1 MGPSR
6 FRIIGAHWFAWSQLA
21 VHTRPSAF
29 LSVLTAALAM
39 PIAVM
44 AVSFDQRAVQAAE
57 EPSMRVLLSQAS
69 VVRLRA
75 DGDQPFLVRGL
86 GRGDQ
91 RMDSMEVSLRAGR
104 LKIRGQMSDGSSRS
118 LSARSAIEVQSD
130 DPRGIWLGSRRYR
143 GRLQLLV
150 RAGQVQVVNH
160 LGIETYLA
168 SVVGSEMP
176 HRWPLPALQAQ
187 AVAARTYAL
196 RQRGKA
202 GDFDVKATVSS
213 QVYRGVESETPS
225 TIEAVESTR
234 SLVLV
239 HAGRLINAVFHSSS
253 GGATEPSGE
262 VWRNQLPYLVSV
274 ADHDQHSPVHRWN
287 KRFDNEELR
296 DLFRETGGVK
306 RLQVLKTSST
316 GRVRTARVQGPHGSL
331 VLTGRELRKR
341 LGLKSTMVQ
350 FELINGS
357 VESSTASSTAP
368 AQTAS
373 QAVSQAA
380 PPLIGLWQDSASG
393 PDTTSSSSGRLAVL
407 LPPPPPPLPQLNA
420 SNFTRPRLD
429 VREGEMVLEARG
441 QGFGHGVGMSQWGA
455 HGLALQGADFRQIL
469 LHYYRG
475 AEIRP
480 YRSSDDP
487 AVAFRL
493 RSESAWWG

>member
-1 MGPSR
+1 
-6 FRIIGAHWFAWSQLA
+6 
-21 VHTRPSAF
+21 
-29 LSVLTAALAM
+29 M
-39 PIAVM
+39 PMAVM
-44 AVSFDQRAVQAAE
+44 AVSVDQRVVQAAQ

-91 RMDSMEVSLRAGR
+91 RMRSMEVSLRSGG

-150 RAGQVQVVNH
+150 RGGQVQVVNH
-160 LGIETYLA
+160 LGIETYLT

-176 HRWPLPALQAQ
+176 HKWPLPALQAQ

-239 HAGRLINAVFHSSS
+239 HGGRLINAVFHSSS

-287 KRFDNEELR
+287 KRFDDDELR
-296 DLFRETGGVK
+296 DLFREIGGVK

-357 VESSTASSTAP
+357 VGSSTASSTAP
-368 AQTAS
+368 T
-373 QAVSQAA
+373 QAVSQSVSRAA

-393 PDTTSSSSGRLAVL
+393 PDTTPSRSSRLASL
-407 LPPPPPPLPQLNA
+407 LPPPPPPLPQLNPSA
-420 SNFTRPRLD
+420 FNRPRLD
-429 VREGEMVLEARG
+429 VREGELVLEARG

-487 AVAFRL
+487 AVALRL

>member
-1 MGPSR
+1 
-6 FRIIGAHWFAWSQLA
+6 
-21 VHTRPSAF
+21 
-29 LSVLTAALAM
+29 M
-39 PIAVM
+39 PMAVM
-44 AVSFDQRAVQAAE
+44 AVSVDQRVVQAAQ

-91 RMDSMEVSLRAGR
+91 RMRSMEVSLRAGG

-150 RAGQVQVVNH
+150 RGGQVQVVNH
-160 LGIETYLA
+160 LGIETYLT

-176 HRWPLPALQAQ
+176 HKWPLPALQAQ

-287 KRFDNEELR
+287 KRFDNDELR
-296 DLFRETGGVK
+296 DLFREIGGVK

-357 VESSTASSTAP
+357 VGSSTASSTAP
-368 AQTAS
+368 TQT
-373 QAVSQAA
+373 VSQSVSRAA

-393 PDTTSSSSGRLAVL
+393 PDTPPSRSSRLASL
-407 LPPPPPPLPQLNA
+407 LPPPPPPLPQLNPSA
-420 SNFTRPRLD
+420 FNRPRLD
-429 VREGEMVLEARG
+429 VREGELVLEARG

-487 AVAFRL
+487 AVALRL

>member
-1 MGPSR
+1 M
-6 FRIIGAHWFAWSQLA
+6 
-21 VHTRPSAF
+21 V
-29 LSVLTAALAM
+29 
-39 PIAVM
+39 PIAGM
-44 AVSFDQRAVQAAE
+44 AVGFDQRVVQAAQ

-91 RMDSMEVSLRAGR
+91 SMRSMEVSLLAGR
-104 LKIRGQMSDGSSRS
+104 LTISGQLSDGSSRS
-118 LSARSAIEVQSD
+118 IAARSAIEVQSD

-143 GRLQLLV
+143 GRLQFLV
-150 RAGQVQVVNH
+150 RRGQVQVINH
-160 LGIETYLA
+160 IGIETYLT

-196 RQRGKA
+196 RQCGKA
-202 GDFDVKATVSS
+202 GDFDVKASVSS
-213 QVYRGVESETPS
+213 QVYLGVESETPS

-287 KRFDNEELR
+287 KRFDDDALR

-316 GRVRTARVQGPHGSL
+316 GRVRTARVQGPRGSL

-357 VESSTASSTAP
+357 TESATASAIAT
-368 AQTAS
+368 AQTAP
-373 QAVSQAA
+373 QAATQAA

-393 PDTTSSSSGRLAVL
+393 PDTSSSSSGRLASL
-407 LPPPPPPLPQLNA
+407 LPPPPLPPLNPSAFNQP
-420 SNFTRPRLD
+420 RPRLR
-429 VREGEMVLEARG
+429 VGEVVLEARG

-487 AVAFRL
+487 TVALRL

>member
-1 MGPSR
+1 
-6 FRIIGAHWFAWSQLA
+6 
-21 VHTRPSAF
+21 
-29 LSVLTAALAM
+29 M
-39 PIAVM
+39 PMAVM
-44 AVSFDQRAVQAAE
+44 AVSVDQRVVQAAQ

-91 RMDSMEVSLRAGR
+91 RMRSMEVSLRAGG

-150 RAGQVQVVNH
+150 RGGQVQVVNH
-160 LGIETYLA
+160 LGIETYLT

-176 HRWPLPALQAQ
+176 HKWPLQALQAQ

-287 KRFDNEELR
+287 KRFDDDELR
-296 DLFRETGGVK
+296 DLFREIGGVK

-357 VESSTASSTAP
+357 VGSSTASSTAP
-368 AQTAS
+368 T
-373 QAVSQAA
+373 QAVSQSVSRAA

-393 PDTTSSSSGRLAVL
+393 PDTTPSRSSRLASL
-407 LPPPPPPLPQLNA
+407 LPPPPPPLPQLNPSA
-420 SNFTRPRLD
+420 FNRPRLD
-429 VREGEMVLEARG
+429 VREGELVLEARG

-487 AVAFRL
+487 AVALRL

>member
-1 MGPSR
+1 
-6 FRIIGAHWFAWSQLA
+6 
-21 VHTRPSAF
+21 
-29 LSVLTAALAM
+29 M
-39 PIAVM
+39 PIAVL
-44 AVSFDQRAVQAAE
+44 AVSFDQRVVVAAQ

-75 DGDQPFLVRGL
+75 DGDQPILVRGL

-91 RMDSMEVSLRAGR
+91 GMRSMEVSLRAGR
-104 LKIRGQMSDGSSRS
+104 LRIRGQLSDGSFRS
-118 LSARSAIEVQSD
+118 LAARSAIEVQSE

-143 GRLQLLV
+143 GRLQFLV
-150 RAGQVQVVNH
+150 RGGQVQVVNH

-225 TIEAVESTR
+225 TIEVVESTR

-287 KRFDNEELR
+287 KRFDDDALR

-316 GRVRTARVQGPHGSL
+316 GRVRTARVQGPRGSL

-357 VESSTASSTAP
+357 TDSSTASAIATAQRAP
-368 AQTAS
+368 
-373 QAVSQAA
+373 QATSQAA

-393 PDTTSSSSGRLAVL
+393 PDTTSGNTTSSNTASSSSGRLASL
-407 LPPPPPPLPQLNA
+407 LPPPPLPLLNPSA
-420 SNFTRPRLD
+420 FNQPRPDLK
-429 VREGEMVLEARG
+429 VGEIVLEARG

-455 HGLALQGADFRQIL
+455 HGLALQGADFREIL

-487 AVAFRL
+487 AVALRL

>member
-1 MGPSR
+1 
-6 FRIIGAHWFAWSQLA
+6 
-21 VHTRPSAF
+21 
-29 LSVLTAALAM
+29 M

-44 AVSFDQRAVQAAE
+44 AVGFDQRVVHAAQ

-91 RMDSMEVSLRAGR
+91 GMRSMEVSLRGGR
-104 LKIRGQMSDGSSRS
+104 LRISGQLSDGSSRS
-118 LSARSAIEVQSD
+118 LAARSAIEVQSN

-143 GRLQLLV
+143 GRLQFLV
-150 RAGQVQVVNH
+150 RRGQVQVINH

-287 KRFDNEELR
+287 KRFDDDALR

-316 GRVRTARVQGPHGSL
+316 GRVRTARVQGPRGSL
-331 VLTGRELRKR
+331 VLTGRELRRR

-350 FELINGS
+350 FELINDS
-357 VESSTASSTAP
+357 PDASTASATATAQNDPQASTH
-368 AQTAS
+368 
-373 QAVSQAA
+373 AA
-380 PPLIGLWQDSASG
+380 PPLIGLWRDSASG
-393 PDTTSSSSGRLAVL
+393 PDTTSSTSGRLAAL
-407 LPPPPPPLPQLNA
+407 LPPPPLPPLNRSVLNKP
-420 SNFTRPRLD
+420 RPDLR
-429 VREGEMVLEARG
+429 VGEMVLEARG

-455 HGLALQGADFRQIL
+455 HGLALQGADFREIL

-487 AVAFRL
+487 AVALWL

>member
-1 MGPSR
+1 
-6 FRIIGAHWFAWSQLA
+6 
-21 VHTRPSAF
+21 
-29 LSVLTAALAM
+29 M

-44 AVSFDQRAVQAAE
+44 AVGFDQRVAHAAQ

-91 RMDSMEVSLRAGR
+91 GMRSMEVSLRAGR
-104 LKIRGQMSDGSSRS
+104 LRISGQLSDGSSRS
-118 LSARSAIEVQSD
+118 LAARSAIEVQSN

-143 GRLQLLV
+143 GRLQFLV
-150 RAGQVQVVNH
+150 RRGQVQVINH

-287 KRFDNEELR
+287 KRFDDDALR

-316 GRVRTARVQGPHGSL
+316 GRVRTARVQGPRGSL
-331 VLTGRELRKR
+331 VLTGRELRRR

-350 FELINGS
+350 FELINDS
-357 VESSTASSTAP
+357 PDASTASAIATAQNDPQASTH
-368 AQTAS
+368 
-373 QAVSQAA
+373 AA

-393 PDTTSSSSGRLAVL
+393 PDTTSSTSGRLAAL
-407 LPPPPPPLPQLNA
+407 LPPPPLPPLNRSVFNKP
-420 SNFTRPRLD
+420 RPDLR
-429 VREGEMVLEARG
+429 VGEMVLEARG

-455 HGLALQGADFRQIL
+455 HGLALQGADFREIL

-487 AVAFRL
+487 AVALWL

>member
-1 MGPSR
+1 
-6 FRIIGAHWFAWSQLA
+6 
-21 VHTRPSAF
+21 
-29 LSVLTAALAM
+29 M

-91 RMDSMEVSLRAGR
+91 RMGSMEVSLRAGR
-104 LKIRGQMSDGSSRS
+104 LKIRGQLSDGSSRS
-118 LSARSAIEVQSD
+118 LSARSAIEVQSE

-306 RLQVLKTSST
+306 HLQVLKTSST

-341 LGLKSTMVQ
+341 LGLKSTMVE
-350 FELINGS
+350 FELVNGS
-357 VESSTASSTAP
+357 VESSRVSSTAP
-368 AQTAS
+368 TQTAS

-380 PPLIGLWQDSASG
+380 PPLMGLWQDSASG
-393 PDTTSSSSGRLAVL
+393 PDTTSSRSGRLAAL
-407 LPPPPPPLPQLNA
+407 LPPPPPPLPQLN
-420 SNFTRPRLD
+420 SSDFNRPRLD

-480 YRSSDDP
+480 YRPSDDP

>member
-1 MGPSR
+1 
-6 FRIIGAHWFAWSQLA
+6 
-21 VHTRPSAF
+21 
-29 LSVLTAALAM
+29 M

-44 AVSFDQRAVQAAE
+44 AVSVDQRVVQAAQ

-91 RMDSMEVSLRAGR
+91 RMRSMEVSLRAGG

-150 RAGQVQVVNH
+150 RGGQVQVVNH
-160 LGIETYLA
+160 LGIETYLT

-176 HRWPLPALQAQ
+176 HKWPLQALQAQ

-287 KRFDNEELR
+287 KRFDDDELR
-296 DLFRETGGVK
+296 DLFREIGGVK

-357 VESSTASSTAP
+357 VGSSTASSTAP
-368 AQTAS
+368 T
-373 QAVSQAA
+373 QAVSQSVSRAA

-393 PDTTSSSSGRLAVL
+393 PDTTPSRSSRLASL
-407 LPPPPPPLPQLNA
+407 LPPPPPPLPQLNPSA
-420 SNFTRPRLD
+420 FNRPRLD
-429 VREGEMVLEARG
+429 VREGELVLEARG

-487 AVAFRL
+487 AVALRL

>member
-1 MGPSR
+1 
-6 FRIIGAHWFAWSQLA
+6 
-21 VHTRPSAF
+21 
-29 LSVLTAALAM
+29 M

-44 AVSFDQRAVQAAE
+44 AVGFDQRVVVAAQ

-91 RMDSMEVSLRAGR
+91 GMRSMEVSLRAGR
-104 LKIRGQMSDGSSRS
+104 LRISGQLSDGSSRS
-118 LSARSAIEVQSD
+118 LAARSAIEVQSE

-143 GRLQLLV
+143 GRLQFLV
-150 RAGQVQVVNH
+150 RRGQVQVVNH

-202 GDFDVKATVSS
+202 GDFDVKATVFS
-213 QVYRGVESETPS
+213 QVYRGVESETAS

-287 KRFDNEELR
+287 KRFDDDALR

-316 GRVRTARVQGPHGSL
+316 GRVRTARVQGPRGSL

-357 VESSTASSTAP
+357 TDSSTASAIATAQRAP
-368 AQTAS
+368 QATS
-373 QAVSQAA
+373 QAAAQAA

-393 PDTTSSSSGRLAVL
+393 PDTTSDNTTSSSSGRLASL
-407 LPPPPPPLPQLNA
+407 LPPPPLPLLNPSA
-420 SNFTRPRLD
+420 FNQPRPDLK
-429 VREGEMVLEARG
+429 VGEIVLEARG

-455 HGLALQGADFRQIL
+455 HGLALQGADFREIL

-487 AVAFRL
+487 AVALRL

>member
-1 MGPSR
+1 M
-6 FRIIGAHWFAWSQLA
+6 
-21 VHTRPSAF
+21 
-29 LSVLTAALAM
+29 
-39 PIAVM
+39 AVM
-44 AVSFDQRAVQAAE
+44 AVSVDQRVVQAAQ

-91 RMDSMEVSLRAGR
+91 RMRSMEVSLRAGG

-150 RAGQVQVVNH
+150 RGGQVQVVNH
-160 LGIETYLA
+160 LGIETYLT

-176 HRWPLPALQAQ
+176 HKWPLPALQAQ

-287 KRFDNEELR
+287 KRFDDDELR
-296 DLFRETGGVK
+296 DLFREIGGVK

-357 VESSTASSTAP
+357 VGSSTASSTAP
-368 AQTAS
+368 TQT
-373 QAVSQAA
+373 VSQSVSRAA

-393 PDTTSSSSGRLAVL
+393 PDTTPSRSSRLASL
-407 LPPPPPPLPQLNA
+407 LPPPPPPLPQLNPSA
-420 SNFTRPRLD
+420 FNRPRLD
-429 VREGEMVLEARG
+429 VREGELVLEARG

-487 AVAFRL
+487 AVALRL

>member
-1 MGPSR
+1 
-6 FRIIGAHWFAWSQLA
+6 
-21 VHTRPSAF
+21 
-29 LSVLTAALAM
+29 M
-39 PIAVM
+39 PMAVM
-44 AVSFDQRAVQAAE
+44 VVSVDQRVVQAAQ

-91 RMDSMEVSLRAGR
+91 RMRSMEVSLRAGG

-150 RAGQVQVVNH
+150 RGGQVQVVNH
-160 LGIETYLA
+160 LGIETYLT

-176 HRWPLPALQAQ
+176 HKWPLPALQAQ

-287 KRFDNEELR
+287 KRFDDDELR
-296 DLFRETGGVK
+296 DLFREIGGVK

-357 VESSTASSTAP
+357 VGSSTASSTAP
-368 AQTAS
+368 TQT
-373 QAVSQAA
+373 VSQSVSRAA

-393 PDTTSSSSGRLAVL
+393 PDTTSSRSSRLASL
-407 LPPPPPPLPQLNA
+407 LPPPPPPLPQLNPSA
-420 SNFTRPRLD
+420 FNRPRLD
-429 VREGEMVLEARG
+429 VREGELVLEARG

-487 AVAFRL
+487 AVALRL

>member
-1 MGPSR
+1 
-6 FRIIGAHWFAWSQLA
+6 
-21 VHTRPSAF
+21 
-29 LSVLTAALAM
+29 M
-39 PIAVM
+39 PMAVM
-44 AVSFDQRAVQAAE
+44 AVGFDQRAVQAAQ
-57 EPSMRVLLSQAS
+57 EPSMRVLLSQAPS
-69 VVRLRA
+69 VRLRA
-75 DGDQPFLVRGL
+75 DGEQPFLVRGL

-91 RMDSMEVSLRAGR
+91 RMRSMDVSLRAGR
-104 LKIRGQMSDGSSRS
+104 LWISGQTSNGSDLQ
-118 LSARSAIEVQSD
+118 LSARSAIEVNSN
-130 DPRGIWLGSRRYR
+130 DPRGVWLGSRRYR
-143 GRLQLLV
+143 GRLQFLV

-176 HRWPLPALQAQ
+176 HKWPLPALQAQ

-196 RQRGKA
+196 RQRGKS
-202 GDFDVKATVSS
+202 GDFDVKATVAS

-287 KRFDNEELR
+287 KRFDDDELR
-296 DLFRETGGVK
+296 GLFRETGGVK
-306 RLQVLKTSST
+306 SLQVLKKSST
-316 GRVRTARVQGPHGSL
+316 GRVRTARVKGPRGSL

-357 VESSTASSTAP
+357 GASSTAS
-368 AQTAS
+368 AQATP
-373 QAVSQAA
+373 QAA
-380 PPLIGLWQDSASG
+380 PALIGLWQDSASG
-393 PDTTSSSSGRLAVL
+393 PDTGSISSGRLVS
-407 LPPPPPPLPQLNA
+407 PPPPPLPHLNA
-420 SNFTRPRLD
+420 SALQQPRPD
-429 VREGEMVLEARG
+429 VRVGEMVLEARG

-487 AVAFRL
+487 AVALRL

>member
-1 MGPSR
+1 
-6 FRIIGAHWFAWSQLA
+6 
-21 VHTRPSAF
+21 
-29 LSVLTAALAM
+29 M

-44 AVSFDQRAVQAAE
+44 AVGFDQRVVHAAQ

-91 RMDSMEVSLRAGR
+91 GMRSMEVSLREGR
-104 LKIRGQMSDGSSRS
+104 LRISGQLSDGSSRS
-118 LSARSAIEVQSD
+118 LAARSAIEVQSN

-143 GRLQLLV
+143 GRLQFLV
-150 RAGQVQVVNH
+150 RRGQVQVINH

-287 KRFDNEELR
+287 KRFDDDALR

-316 GRVRTARVQGPHGSL
+316 GRVRTARVQGPRGSL
-331 VLTGRELRKR
+331 VLTGRELRRR

-350 FELINGS
+350 FELINDFPDA
-357 VESSTASSTAP
+357 STASAIATAQNDLQASTH
-368 AQTAS
+368 
-373 QAVSQAA
+373 AA
-380 PPLIGLWQDSASG
+380 PPLIGLWRDSASG
-393 PDTTSSSSGRLAVL
+393 PDTTSSTSGRLAAL
-407 LPPPPPPLPQLNA
+407 LPPPPLPPLNRSVFNKP
-420 SNFTRPRLD
+420 RPDLR
-429 VREGEMVLEARG
+429 VGEMVLEARG

-455 HGLALQGADFRQIL
+455 HGLALQGADFREIL

-487 AVAFRL
+487 AVALWL

>member
-1 MGPSR
+1 
-6 FRIIGAHWFAWSQLA
+6 
-21 VHTRPSAF
+21 
-29 LSVLTAALAM
+29 M

-44 AVSFDQRAVQAAE
+44 AVSFDQRVVAAAQ

-91 RMDSMEVSLRAGR
+91 GMRSMEVSLRAGR
-104 LKIRGQMSDGSSRS
+104 LRIRGQLSDGSSRS
-118 LSARSAIEVQSD
+118 LAARSAIEVQSE

-143 GRLQLLV
+143 GRLQFLV
-150 RAGQVQVVNH
+150 RGGQVQVVNH

-196 RQRGKA
+196 RQRGKT
-202 GDFDVKATVSS
+202 GDFDVKATESS

-287 KRFDNEELR
+287 KRFDDDALR

-316 GRVRTARVQGPHGSL
+316 GRVRTARVQGPRGSL

-357 VESSTASSTAP
+357 TDSSTASAIATAQRAP
-368 AQTAS
+368 QATS
-373 QAVSQAA
+373 QAAAQAA

-393 PDTTSSSSGRLAVL
+393 PDSTSSSSGRLASL
-407 LPPPPPPLPQLNA
+407 LPPPPPPPLPLLNPSA
-420 SNFTRPRLD
+420 FNQPRPDLK
-429 VREGEMVLEARG
+429 VGEIVLEARG

-455 HGLALQGADFRQIL
+455 HGLALQGADFREIL

-487 AVAFRL
+487 AVALRL

>member
-1 MGPSR
+1 M
-6 FRIIGAHWFAWSQLA
+6 
-21 VHTRPSAF
+21 
-29 LSVLTAALAM
+29 
-39 PIAVM
+39 AVM
-44 AVSFDQRAVQAAE
+44 AVSVDQRVVQAAQ

-91 RMDSMEVSLRAGR
+91 RMRSMEVSLRAGG

-150 RAGQVQVVNH
+150 RGGQVQVVNH
-160 LGIETYLA
+160 LGIETYLT

-176 HRWPLPALQAQ
+176 HKWPLPALQAQ

-287 KRFDNEELR
+287 KRFDNDQLR

-357 VESSTASSTAP
+357 VGSSTASSTAP
-368 AQTAS
+368 TQT
-373 QAVSQAA
+373 VSQSVSRAA

-393 PDTTSSSSGRLAVL
+393 PDTTPSKSSRLASL
-407 LPPPPPPLPQLNA
+407 LPPPPPPLPQLNPSA
-420 SNFTRPRLD
+420 FNRPRLD
-429 VREGEMVLEARG
+429 VREGELVLEARG

-487 AVAFRL
+487 AVALRL

>member
-1 MGPSR
+1 M
-6 FRIIGAHWFAWSQLA
+6 
-21 VHTRPSAF
+21 
-29 LSVLTAALAM
+29 
-39 PIAVM
+39 AVM
-44 AVSFDQRAVQAAE
+44 AVSVDQRVVQAAQ

-91 RMDSMEVSLRAGR
+91 RMRSMEVSLRAGG

-150 RAGQVQVVNH
+150 RGGQVQVVNH
-160 LGIETYLA
+160 LGIETYLT

-176 HRWPLPALQAQ
+176 HKWPLPALQAQ

-287 KRFDNEELR
+287 KRFDDDELR
-296 DLFRETGGVK
+296 DLFREIGGVK

-357 VESSTASSTAP
+357 VGSSTASSTAP
-368 AQTAS
+368 TQT
-373 QAVSQAA
+373 VSQSVSRAA

-393 PDTTSSSSGRLAVL
+393 PDTMPSRSSRLASL
-407 LPPPPPPLPQLNA
+407 LPPPPPPLPQLNPSA
-420 SNFTRPRLD
+420 FNRPRLD
-429 VREGEMVLEARG
+429 VREGELVLEARG

-487 AVAFRL
+487 AVALRL

>member
-1 MGPSR
+1 
-6 FRIIGAHWFAWSQLA
+6 
-21 VHTRPSAF
+21 
-29 LSVLTAALAM
+29 M
-39 PIAVM
+39 PMAVM
-44 AVSFDQRAVQAAE
+44 VVGLDQRAVQAAQ
-57 EPSMRVLLSQAS
+57 EPSMRVLLSQAPS
-69 VVRLRA
+69 VRLRA
-75 DGDQPFLVRGL
+75 DGEQPFLVRGF

-91 RMDSMEVSLRAGR
+91 RMRSMDVSLRAGR
-104 LKIRGQMSDGSSRS
+104 LWISGQTSNGSDLQ
-118 LSARSAIEVQSD
+118 LSARSAIEVNSN
-130 DPRGIWLGSRRYR
+130 DPRGVWLGSRRYR

-150 RAGQVQVVNH
+150 RGGQVQVVNH

-176 HRWPLPALQAQ
+176 HKWPLPALQAQ

-196 RQRGKA
+196 RQRGKS
-202 GDFDVKATVSS
+202 GDFDVKATVAS

-287 KRFDNEELR
+287 KRFDNDELR
-296 DLFRETGGVK
+296 GLFRETGGVK
-306 RLQVLKTSST
+306 SLQVLKKSST
-316 GRVRTARVQGPHGSL
+316 GRVRTARVKGPRGSL

-357 VESSTASSTAP
+357 GASSTAS
-368 AQTAS
+368 AQATP
-373 QAVSQAA
+373 QAA
-380 PPLIGLWQDSASG
+380 PALIGLWQDSASG
-393 PDTTSSSSGRLAVL
+393 PDTGSISSGRLVS
-407 LPPPPPPLPQLNA
+407 PPPPPLPHLNA
-420 SNFTRPRLD
+420 SALQQPRPD
-429 VREGEMVLEARG
+429 VRVGEMVLEARG

-487 AVAFRL
+487 AVALRL

>member
-1 MGPSR
+1 
-6 FRIIGAHWFAWSQLA
+6 
-21 VHTRPSAF
+21 
-29 LSVLTAALAM
+29 M

-44 AVSFDQRAVQAAE
+44 AVGFDQRVVHAAQ

-91 RMDSMEVSLRAGR
+91 GMRSMEVSLRAGR
-104 LKIRGQMSDGSSRS
+104 LRIRGQLSDGSSRS
-118 LSARSAIEVQSD
+118 LAARSAIEVQSN

-143 GRLQLLV
+143 GRLQFLV
-150 RAGQVQVVNH
+150 RRGQVQVINH

-287 KRFDNEELR
+287 KRFDDDALR

-316 GRVRTARVQGPHGSL
+316 GRVRTARVQGPRGSL
-331 VLTGRELRKR
+331 VLTGRELRRR

-350 FELINGS
+350 FELINDS
-357 VESSTASSTAP
+357 PDASTASAIATAQNDPQASTH
-368 AQTAS
+368 
-373 QAVSQAA
+373 AA
-380 PPLIGLWQDSASG
+380 PPLIGLWRDSASG
-393 PDTTSSSSGRLAVL
+393 PDTTSSTSGRLAAL
-407 LPPPPPPLPQLNA
+407 LPPPPLPPLNRSVFNKP
-420 SNFTRPRLD
+420 RPDLRA
-429 VREGEMVLEARG
+429 GEMVLEARG

-455 HGLALQGADFRQIL
+455 HGLALQGADFREIL

-487 AVAFRL
+487 AVALWL

>member
-1 MGPSR
+1 
-6 FRIIGAHWFAWSQLA
+6 
-21 VHTRPSAF
+21 
-29 LSVLTAALAM
+29 M

-44 AVSFDQRAVQAAE
+44 AVGFDQRVVVAAQ

-91 RMDSMEVSLRAGR
+91 GMRSMEVSLRAGR
-104 LKIRGQMSDGSSRS
+104 LRISGQLSDGSSRS
-118 LSARSAIEVQSD
+118 LAARSAIEVQSE

-143 GRLQLLV
+143 GRLQFLV
-150 RAGQVQVVNH
+150 RRGQVQVVNH

-287 KRFDNEELR
+287 KRFDDDALR

-316 GRVRTARVQGPHGSL
+316 GRVRTARVQGPRGSL

-357 VESSTASSTAP
+357 TDSSTASAIATAQRAP
-368 AQTAS
+368 QATS
-373 QAVSQAA
+373 QAAAQAA

-393 PDTTSSSSGRLAVL
+393 PDTTSSNTASSSSGRLASL
-407 LPPPPPPLPQLNA
+407 LPPPPLPLLNPSA
-420 SNFTRPRLD
+420 FNQPRPDLK
-429 VREGEMVLEARG
+429 VGEIVLEARG

-455 HGLALQGADFRQIL
+455 HGLALQGADFREIL

-487 AVAFRL
+487 AVALRL

>member
-1 MGPSR
+1 
-6 FRIIGAHWFAWSQLA
+6 
-21 VHTRPSAF
+21 
-29 LSVLTAALAM
+29 M

-44 AVSFDQRAVQAAE
+44 AVSFDQRVVVAAQ

-91 RMDSMEVSLRAGR
+91 GMRSMEVSLRAGR
-104 LKIRGQMSDGSSRS
+104 LRIRGQLSDGSFRS
-118 LSARSAIEVQSD
+118 LAARSAIEVQSE

-143 GRLQLLV
+143 GRLQFLV
-150 RAGQVQVVNH
+150 RGGQVQVVNH

-274 ADHDQHSPVHRWN
+274 ADNDQHSPVHRWN
-287 KRFDNEELR
+287 KRFDDDALR

-316 GRVRTARVQGPHGSL
+316 GRVRTARVQGPRGSL

-357 VESSTASSTAP
+357 TDSSTASAIATAQRAP
-368 AQTAS
+368 QATS
-373 QAVSQAA
+373 QAAAQAA

-393 PDTTSSSSGRLAVL
+393 PDSTSSNTASSSSGRLASL
-407 LPPPPPPLPQLNA
+407 LPPPPLPLLNPSA
-420 SNFTRPRLD
+420 FHQPRPDLK
-429 VREGEMVLEARG
+429 VGEIVLEARG

-455 HGLALQGADFRQIL
+455 HGLALQGADFREIL

-487 AVAFRL
+487 AVALRL

>member
-1 MGPSR
+1 M
-6 FRIIGAHWFAWSQLA
+6 
-21 VHTRPSAF
+21 V
-29 LSVLTAALAM
+29 
-39 PIAVM
+39 PIAGM
-44 AVSFDQRAVQAAE
+44 AVGFDQRVVQAAQ

-86 GRGDQ
+86 GRSDQ
-91 RMDSMEVSLRAGR
+91 GMRSMEVSLLAGR
-104 LKIRGQMSDGSSRS
+104 LTISGQLSDGSSRS
-118 LSARSAIEVQSD
+118 IAARSAIEVQSD

-143 GRLQLLV
+143 GRLQFLV
-150 RAGQVQVVNH
+150 RRGQVQVINH
-160 LGIETYLA
+160 IGIETYLT

-196 RQRGKA
+196 RQCGKA
-202 GDFDVKATVSS
+202 GDFDVKASVSS
-213 QVYRGVESETPS
+213 QVYLGVESETPS

-287 KRFDNEELR
+287 KRFDDDALR

-316 GRVRTARVQGPHGSL
+316 GRVRTARVQGPRGSL

-350 FELINGS
+350 FELINGCT
-357 VESSTASSTAP
+357 ESATATATASAIAT
-368 AQTAS
+368 AQTAP
-373 QAVSQAA
+373 QAATQAA

-393 PDTTSSSSGRLAVL
+393 PDTSSSSSGRLASL
-407 LPPPPPPLPQLNA
+407 LPPPPLPPLNPSAFNQP
-420 SNFTRPRLD
+420 RPRLR
-429 VREGEMVLEARG
+429 VGEVVLEARG

-487 AVAFRL
+487 TVALRL

>member
-1 MGPSR
+1 
-6 FRIIGAHWFAWSQLA
+6 
-21 VHTRPSAF
+21 
-29 LSVLTAALAM
+29 M
-39 PIAVM
+39 PMAVM
-44 AVSFDQRAVQAAE
+44 AVSVDQRVVQAAQ

-91 RMDSMEVSLRAGR
+91 RMRSMEVSLRAGG

-150 RAGQVQVVNH
+150 RGGQVQVVNH
-160 LGIETYLA
+160 LGIETYLT

-176 HRWPLPALQAQ
+176 HKWPLPALQAQ

-239 HAGRLINAVFHSSS
+239 HGGRLINAVFHSSS

-287 KRFDNEELR
+287 KRFDDDELR
-296 DLFRETGGVK
+296 DLFREIGGVK

-357 VESSTASSTAP
+357 VGSSTASSTAP
-368 AQTAS
+368 T
-373 QAVSQAA
+373 QAVSQSVSRAA

-393 PDTTSSSSGRLAVL
+393 PDTTSSSSSRLASL
-407 LPPPPPPLPQLNA
+407 LPPPPPPLPQLNPSA
-420 SNFTRPRLD
+420 FNRPRLD
-429 VREGEMVLEARG
+429 VREGELVLEARG

-487 AVAFRL
+487 AVALRL

>member
-1 MGPSR
+1 
-6 FRIIGAHWFAWSQLA
+6 
-21 VHTRPSAF
+21 
-29 LSVLTAALAM
+29 
-39 PIAVM
+39 
-44 AVSFDQRAVQAAE
+44 
-57 EPSMRVLLSQAS
+57 
-69 VVRLRA
+69 
-75 DGDQPFLVRGL
+75 
-86 GRGDQ
+86 
-91 RMDSMEVSLRAGR
+91 
-104 LKIRGQMSDGSSRS
+104 
-118 LSARSAIEVQSD
+118 
-130 DPRGIWLGSRRYR
+130 
-143 GRLQLLV
+143 
-150 RAGQVQVVNH
+150 
-160 LGIETYLA
+160 
-168 SVVGSEMP
+168 MP

-287 KRFDNEELR
+287 KRFDDDALR

-316 GRVRTARVQGPHGSL
+316 GRVRTARVQGPRGSL
-331 VLTGRELRKR
+331 VLTGRELRRR

-350 FELINGS
+350 FELINDFPDA
-357 VESSTASSTAP
+357 STASAIATAQNDLQASTH
-368 AQTAS
+368 
-373 QAVSQAA
+373 AA
-380 PPLIGLWQDSASG
+380 PPLIGLWRDSASG
-393 PDTTSSSSGRLAVL
+393 PDTTSSTSGRLAAL
-407 LPPPPPPLPQLNA
+407 LPPPPLPPLNRSVFNKP
-420 SNFTRPRLD
+420 RPDLR
-429 VREGEMVLEARG
+429 VGEMVLEARG

-455 HGLALQGADFRQIL
+455 HGLALQGADFREIL

-487 AVAFRL
+487 AVALWL

>member
-1 MGPSR
+1 M
-6 FRIIGAHWFAWSQLA
+6 
-21 VHTRPSAF
+21 
-29 LSVLTAALAM
+29 M
-39 PIAVM
+39 PIAGM
-44 AVSFDQRAVQAAE
+44 AVGFDQRVVQAAQ

-91 RMDSMEVSLRAGR
+91 SMRSMEVSLLAGR
-104 LKIRGQMSDGSSRS
+104 LTISGQLSDGSSRS
-118 LSARSAIEVQSD
+118 IAARSAIEVQSD

-143 GRLQLLV
+143 GRLQFLV
-150 RAGQVQVVNH
+150 RRGQVQVINH
-160 LGIETYLA
+160 IGIETYLT

-196 RQRGKA
+196 RQCGKA
-202 GDFDVKATVSS
+202 GDFDVKASVSS
-213 QVYRGVESETPS
+213 QVYLGVESETPS

-287 KRFDNEELR
+287 KRFDDDALR

-316 GRVRTARVQGPHGSL
+316 GRVRTARVQGPRGSL

-357 VESSTASSTAP
+357 TESATASAIAT
-368 AQTAS
+368 AQTAP
-373 QAVSQAA
+373 QAATQAA

-393 PDTTSSSSGRLAVL
+393 PDTSSSSSGRLASL
-407 LPPPPPPLPQLNA
+407 LPPPPLPPLNPSAFNQP
-420 SNFTRPRLD
+420 RPRLR
-429 VREGEMVLEARG
+429 VGEVVLEARG

-487 AVAFRL
+487 TVALRL

>member
-1 MGPSR
+1 M
-6 FRIIGAHWFAWSQLA
+6 
-21 VHTRPSAF
+21 
-29 LSVLTAALAM
+29 
-39 PIAVM
+39 AVM
-44 AVSFDQRAVQAAE
+44 AVSVDQRVVQAAQ

-91 RMDSMEVSLRAGR
+91 RMRSMEVSLRAGG

-150 RAGQVQVVNH
+150 RGGQVQVVNH
-160 LGIETYLA
+160 LGIETYLT

-176 HRWPLPALQAQ
+176 HKWPLPALQAQ

-287 KRFDNEELR
+287 KRFDNDQLR

-357 VESSTASSTAP
+357 VGSSTASSTAP
-368 AQTAS
+368 TQT
-373 QAVSQAA
+373 VSQSVSRAA

-393 PDTTSSSSGRLAVL
+393 PDTTPSRSSRLASL
-407 LPPPPPPLPQLNA
+407 LPPPPPPLPQLNPSA
-420 SNFTRPRLD
+420 FNRPRLD
-429 VREGEMVLEARG
+429 VREGELVLEARG

-487 AVAFRL
+487 AVALRL

>member
-1 MGPSR
+1 
-6 FRIIGAHWFAWSQLA
+6 
-21 VHTRPSAF
+21 
-29 LSVLTAALAM
+29 M

-44 AVSFDQRAVQAAE
+44 AVGFDQRVAHAAQ

-91 RMDSMEVSLRAGR
+91 GMRSMEVSLRAGR
-104 LKIRGQMSDGSSRS
+104 LRISGQLSDGSSRS
-118 LSARSAIEVQSD
+118 LAARSAIEVQSN

-143 GRLQLLV
+143 GRLQFLV
-150 RAGQVQVVNH
+150 RRGQVQVINH

-287 KRFDNEELR
+287 KRFDDDALR

-316 GRVRTARVQGPHGSL
+316 GRVRTARVQGPRGSL

-350 FELINGS
+350 FELINDS
-357 VESSTASSTAP
+357 PDASTASAIATAQNDPQASTH
-368 AQTAS
+368 
-373 QAVSQAA
+373 AA

-393 PDTTSSSSGRLAVL
+393 PDTTSSTSGRLAAL
-407 LPPPPPPLPQLNA
+407 LPPPPLPPLNRSVFNKP
-420 SNFTRPRLD
+420 RPDLR
-429 VREGEMVLEARG
+429 VGEMVLEARG

-455 HGLALQGADFRQIL
+455 HGLALQGADFREIL

-487 AVAFRL
+487 AVALWL

>member
-1 MGPSR
+1 M
-6 FRIIGAHWFAWSQLA
+6 
-21 VHTRPSAF
+21 V
-29 LSVLTAALAM
+29 
-39 PIAVM
+39 PIAGM
-44 AVSFDQRAVQAAE
+44 AVGFDQRVVQAAQ

-86 GRGDQ
+86 GRSDQ
-91 RMDSMEVSLRAGR
+91 GMRSMEVSLLAGR
-104 LKIRGQMSDGSSRS
+104 LTISGQLSDGSSRS
-118 LSARSAIEVQSD
+118 IAARSAIEVQSD

-143 GRLQLLV
+143 GRLQFLV
-150 RAGQVQVVNH
+150 RRGQVQVINH
-160 LGIETYLA
+160 IGIETYLT

-196 RQRGKA
+196 RQCGKA
-202 GDFDVKATVSS
+202 GDFDVKASVSS
-213 QVYRGVESETPS
+213 QVYLGVESETPS

-287 KRFDNEELR
+287 KRFDDDALR

-316 GRVRTARVQGPHGSL
+316 GRVRTARVQGPRGSL

-357 VESSTASSTAP
+357 TESATASAIAT
-368 AQTAS
+368 AQTAP
-373 QAVSQAA
+373 QAATQAA

-393 PDTTSSSSGRLAVL
+393 PDTSSSSSGRLASL
-407 LPPPPPPLPQLNA
+407 LPPPPLPPLNPSAFNQP
-420 SNFTRPRLD
+420 RPRLR
-429 VREGEMVLEARG
+429 VGEVVLEARG

-487 AVAFRL
+487 SVALRL

>member
-1 MGPSR
+1 
-6 FRIIGAHWFAWSQLA
+6 
-21 VHTRPSAF
+21 
-29 LSVLTAALAM
+29 M

-44 AVSFDQRAVQAAE
+44 AVSFDQRVVVAAQ

-91 RMDSMEVSLRAGR
+91 GMRSMEVSLRAGR
-104 LKIRGQMSDGSSRS
+104 LRISGQLSDGSSRS
-118 LSARSAIEVQSD
+118 LAARSAIEVQSD

-143 GRLQLLV
+143 GRLQFLV
-150 RAGQVQVVNH
+150 RRGQVQVVNH

-213 QVYRGVESETPS
+213 QVYRGVESETTS

-287 KRFDNEELR
+287 KRFDDDELR

-316 GRVRTARVQGPHGSL
+316 GRVRTARVQGPRGSL

-357 VESSTASSTAP
+357 TDSSTASAIATAQRAP
-368 AQTAS
+368 QATS
-373 QAVSQAA
+373 QAAAQAA

-393 PDTTSSSSGRLAVL
+393 PDTTSDNTMSSSSGRLASL
-407 LPPPPPPLPQLNA
+407 LPPPPLPLLNPSA
-420 SNFTRPRLD
+420 FNQPRPDLK
-429 VREGEMVLEARG
+429 VGEIVLEARG

-455 HGLALQGADFRQIL
+455 HGLALQGADFREIL

-487 AVAFRL
+487 AVALRL

>member
-1 MGPSR
+1 
-6 FRIIGAHWFAWSQLA
+6 
-21 VHTRPSAF
+21 
-29 LSVLTAALAM
+29 
-39 PIAVM
+39 
-44 AVSFDQRAVQAAE
+44 
-57 EPSMRVLLSQAS
+57 
-69 VVRLRA
+69 
-75 DGDQPFLVRGL
+75 
-86 GRGDQ
+86 
-91 RMDSMEVSLRAGR
+91 
-104 LKIRGQMSDGSSRS
+104 
-118 LSARSAIEVQSD
+118 
-130 DPRGIWLGSRRYR
+130 
-143 GRLQLLV
+143 LQLLV
-150 RAGQVQVVNH
+150 RGGQVQVVNH
-160 LGIETYLA
+160 LGIETYLT

-176 HRWPLPALQAQ
+176 HKWPLPALQAQ

-287 KRFDNEELR
+287 KRFDNDELR
-296 DLFRETGGVK
+296 DLFREIGGVK

-357 VESSTASSTAP
+357 VGSSTASSTAP
-368 AQTAS
+368 TQT
-373 QAVSQAA
+373 VSQSVSRAA

-393 PDTTSSSSGRLAVL
+393 PDTTSSSSSRLAAL
-407 LPPPPPPLPQLNA
+407 LPPPPPPLPELNPSA
-420 SNFTRPRLD
+420 FNRPHLD
-429 VREGEMVLEARG
+429 VREGELVLEARG

-487 AVAFRL
+487 AVALRL